1 MPRLYENDRNNTDFS
16 TNMVL
21 RIVIGLGI
29 VAVALVVWLL
39 VN

>member
-21 RIVIGLGI
+21 RIVVGLGI